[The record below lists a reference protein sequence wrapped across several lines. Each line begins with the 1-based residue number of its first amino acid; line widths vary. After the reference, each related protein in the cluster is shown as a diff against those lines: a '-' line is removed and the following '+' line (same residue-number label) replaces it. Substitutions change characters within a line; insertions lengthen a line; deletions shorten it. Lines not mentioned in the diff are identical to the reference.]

1 MRVYKFGGASVK
13 DAQGI
18 ANVQRIVA
26 NAKDDLIIVVSAIG
40 KTTNALERVVNAR
53 WENRKEDAVR
63 EYEALRDQHKTIAR
77 ELGLDEHIQQQ
88 LFATNLVTDIPLT
101 DNYDEF
107 YDQIVSTGELN
118 SSLLL
123 SAYLN
128 ANGVQNE
135 LLQMPDLLLTDDT
148 FREAKVEGTESAL
161 RVRQAI
167 AHSNLHVFV
176 TQGFIGG
183 TADGK
188 RTTLGREGSDYTAA
202 LLANFVDAESV
213 TIWKDVPGIL
223 NADPRLVENTVLI
236 PELSYGEAVELAY
249 SGAQVIH
256 PKSIRPVENKKIP
269 LLVRPFNMSDA
280 KGSVICETNKR
291 VDVPVYIWRKNQM
304 LITMRAKD
312 FSFILEESLSHIFDI
327 IHRNRLKVSLIQS
340 SAVTISVCVDN
351 TRYVEEAINEL
362 RNAFRVTYNEGL
374 SLLTI
379 RGTSP
384 EILKREQEGREI
396 LLTQT
401 TRRTA
406 RLVVKE

>member
-135 LLQMPDLLLTDDT
+135 LLQMPELLLTDDT
-148 FREAKVEGTESAL
+148 FREAKVEGRLPRPPPSRSDSMPVRL
-161 RVRQAI
+161 R
-167 AHSNLHVFV
+167 S
-176 TQGFIGG
+176 TDT
-183 TADGK
+183 TA
-188 RTTLGREGSDYTAA
+188 
-202 LLANFVDAESV
+202 
-213 TIWKDVPGIL
+213 
-223 NADPRLVENTVLI
+223 
-236 PELSYGEAVELAY
+236 
-249 SGAQVIH
+249 SGAT
-256 PKSIRPVENKKIP
+256 S
-269 LLVRPFNMSDA
+269 
-280 KGSVICETNKR
+280 
-291 VDVPVYIWRKNQM
+291 
-304 LITMRAKD
+304 
-312 FSFILEESLSHIFDI
+312 
-327 IHRNRLKVSLIQS
+327 
-340 SAVTISVCVDN
+340 
-351 TRYVEEAINEL
+351 
-362 RNAFRVTYNEGL
+362 
-374 SLLTI
+374 
-379 RGTSP
+379 TSP
-384 EILKREQEGREI
+384 RA
-396 LLTQT
+396 TW
-401 TRRTA
+401 
-406 RLVVKE
+406 